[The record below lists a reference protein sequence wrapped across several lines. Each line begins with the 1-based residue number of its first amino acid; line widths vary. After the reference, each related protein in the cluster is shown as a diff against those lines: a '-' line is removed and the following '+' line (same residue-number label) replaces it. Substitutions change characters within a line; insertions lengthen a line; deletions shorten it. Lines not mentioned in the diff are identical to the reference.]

1 MLGYRVIS
9 RRPCEEIILTLLK
22 SLDVLMRNSTKE
34 ELASLPSCVNKVPA
48 PADFVTS

>member
-22 SLDVLMRNSTKE
+22 SLDVLTRNSTKE
-34 ELASLPSCVNKVPA
+34 DTWLLTLPFS
-48 PADFVTS
+48 